1 MEKKIRTDIITL
13 PIEGMT
19 CASCVLRVEKA
30 LKKIDGVQDA
40 IVNLANEQAQVKI
53 DPEKVDIEKL
63 KEAVERAGYS
73 VIESKEDRF
82 TVEDFVDKER
92 EKYLNDLKN
101 DLKFALLFTIPVFII
116 SMLIMYKPFEN
127 LINGFANYT
136 SYLLFVLTTPIVF
149 KSGKRFFKIAYNNL
163 KHFSADMNT
172 LVAVGTGSAYLYSS
186 LVTFFPL
193 LFGLSD
199 HHSHFQ
205 VYYDTS
211 AVIITLILFGRYLE
225 AKSKSRTSEAIKKL
239 IGLKPKTA
247 NVLRDGK
254 EITVKIDELKINDLV
269 IVRPGERIPADGF
282 IISGF
287 STIDESMITGE
298 SIPVEKKEGD
308 KVIGGTINLSGS
320 FNFRVSAIGKNSVL
334 GQIIKLVEEAQSSK
348 APIQNLADKIASVFV
363 PVVILIA
370 IVTFVGWLLSGATF
384 STALIHFVAVL
395 IIACP
400 CALGLATPTAL
411 IVGTGIGADNGI
423 LIKNAQS
430 LELTHKI
437 TDLVLDKTGTITEG
451 KPKVDEI
458 IFLKDSNKEFNL
470 RLIASAE
477 DKSEHPIAKAIRDYA
492 KENRINLIEPDSF
505 RYFPGF
511 GVEANFG
518 EDKIIIGTEDLMKRN
533 GIDFSPFADLI
544 NSLFSESRILVFVAI
559 NQNPVAI
566 ISISDPIKKNSI
578 QAVEK
583 IKSLGINVL
592 MITGDNEET
601 ARSIAEK
608 TEIEKYFARVL
619 PDEKAKVISQLKGEN
634 KVVAMVGDGIN
645 DAPAL
650 AEADVS
656 IAMSSGTDIAME
668 TADIT
673 LMKNDL
679 MDVYKAIKLSQLTI
693 RAIKQNLFWAF
704 IYNVIGIPLAA
715 FGVLNPMIA
724 AAAMSL
730 SSVSVVTNSL
740 RIRKK
745 NLYIELN

>member
-1 MEKKIRTDIITL
+1 
-13 PIEGMT
+13 
-19 CASCVLRVEKA
+19 
-30 LKKIDGVQDA
+30 
-40 IVNLANEQAQVKI
+40 
-53 DPEKVDIEKL
+53 
-63 KEAVERAGYS
+63 
-73 VIESKEDRF
+73 
-82 TVEDFVDKER
+82 
-92 EKYLNDLKN
+92 
-101 DLKFALLFTIPVFII
+101 
-116 SMLIMYKPFEN
+116 
-127 LINGFANYT
+127 
-136 SYLLFVLTTPIVF
+136 
-149 KSGKRFFKIAYNNL
+149 
-163 KHFSADMNT
+163 MNT

-186 LVTFFPL
+186 LVTFFPQ

-298 SIPVEKKEGD
+298 SIPVEKKDGD

-578 QAVEK
+578 QAIEK

-608 TEIEKYFARVL
+608 TGIEKYFARVL

-745 NLYIELN
+745 NL

>member
-1 MEKKIRTDIITL
+1 
-13 PIEGMT
+13 
-19 CASCVLRVEKA
+19 
-30 LKKIDGVQDA
+30 
-40 IVNLANEQAQVKI
+40 
-53 DPEKVDIEKL
+53 
-63 KEAVERAGYS
+63 
-73 VIESKEDRF
+73 
-82 TVEDFVDKER
+82 
-92 EKYLNDLKN
+92 
-101 DLKFALLFTIPVFII
+101 
-116 SMLIMYKPFEN
+116 MYKPFAD
-127 LINGFANYT
+127 LIDEFANYT
-136 SYLLFVLTTPIVF
+136 SYLLFVLTTPVIF
-149 KSGKRFFKIAYNNL
+149 KSGKRFFIIAWKNL
-163 KHFSADMNT
+163 KHFSSDMNT
-172 LVAVGTGSAYLYSS
+172 LVAVGTGSAYLYSAA
-186 LVTFFPL
+186 VTFLPEI
-193 LFGLSD
+193 FGME
-199 HHSHFQ
+199 SHQTLHQ

-225 AKSKSRTSEAIKKL
+225 AKSKSKTSEAIKKL

-247 NVLRDGK
+247 NVIRDGN
-254 EITVKIDELKINDLV
+254 EVTLKIDELKINDLV

-282 IISGF
+282 IVNGF
-287 STIDESMITGE
+287 STVDESMITGE

-320 FNFRVSAIGKNSVL
+320 FNFRVSAIGKNSIL

-363 PVVILIA
+363 PIVILIA
-370 IVTFVGWLLSGATF
+370 FLTFAGWILSGSTF

-477 DKSEHPIAKAIRDYA
+477 DKSEHPLAKAIRDYA
-492 KENRINLIEPDSF
+492 NENKISLIEPDSF

-518 EDKIIIGTEDLMKRN
+518 EDKVVIGTEDLMKRN
-533 GIDFSPFADLI
+533 GVDFSQFSDLI
-544 NSLFSESRILVFVAI
+544 NNLFSVSKILVFVAI
-559 NQNPVAI
+559 NQNPAAI
-566 ISISDPIKKNSI
+566 ISISDPIKKNSV
-578 QAVEK
+578 QAIEK
-583 IKSLGINVL
+583 IKSLGINVM
-592 MITGDNEET
+592 MITGDNLET
-601 ARSIAEK
+601 AQSIAEK
-608 TEIEKYFARVL
+608 TGIEKYFARVL
-619 PDEKAKVISQLKGEN
+619 PEEKAKVIKQLKGEN
-634 KVVAMVGDGIN
+634 KIVAMVGDGIN

-656 IAMSSGTDIAME
+656 IAMSGGTDIAME

-679 MDVYKAIKLSQLTI
+679 MDVYRAIKLSHLTI
-693 RAIKQNLFWAF
+693 KAIKQNLFWAF

-715 FGVLNPMIA
+715 FGILNPMIA

-740 RIRKK
+740 RIRRK
-745 NLYIELN
+745 NL

>member
-40 IVNLANEQAQVKI
+40 IVNLATEQAQVKI

-186 LVTFFPL
+186 LVTFFPQ

-298 SIPVEKKEGD
+298 SIPIEKKEGD

-559 NQNPVAI
+559 NKNPVAI

-578 QAVEK
+578 QAIEK

-608 TEIEKYFARVL
+608 TGIEKYFARVL

-745 NLYIELN
+745 NL

>member
-40 IVNLANEQAQVKI
+40 IVNLATEQAQVKI

-186 LVTFFPL
+186 LVTFFPQ

-298 SIPVEKKEGD
+298 SIPVEKKDGD

-505 RYFPGF
+505 KYFLGF

-559 NQNPVAI
+559 NKNPVAI

-578 QAVEK
+578 QAIEK

-608 TEIEKYFARVL
+608 TGIEKYFARVL

-745 NLYIELN
+745 NL

>member
-1 MEKKIRTDIITL
+1 MEKKIKTDIITL

-40 IVNLANEQAQVKI
+40 IVNLATEQAQVKI
-53 DPEKVDIEKL
+53 DPSKVDFEKL
-63 KEAVERAGYS
+63 KDAIERAGYS
-73 VIESKEDRF
+73 VIESKEDKF

-92 EKYLNDLKN
+92 EKYLFDLKN

-116 SMLIMYKPFEN
+116 SMLVMYKPFAD
-127 LINGFANYT
+127 LIDEFANYT
-136 SYLLFVLTTPIVF
+136 SYLLFVLTTPVIF
-149 KSGKRFFKIAYNNL
+149 KSGKRFFIIAWKNL
-163 KHFSADMNT
+163 KHFSSDMNT
-172 LVAVGTGSAYLYSS
+172 LVAVGTGSAYLYSAF
-186 LVTFFPL
+186 VTFLPEI
-193 LFGLSD
+193 FGIDSHQT
-199 HHSHFQ
+199 HHQ

-225 AKSKSRTSEAIKKL
+225 AKSKSKTSEAIKKL

-247 NVLRDGK
+247 NVIRDGN
-254 EITVKIDELKINDLV
+254 EVTLKIDELKINDLV

-282 IISGF
+282 IVNGF
-287 STIDESMITGE
+287 STVDESMITGE

-320 FNFRVSAIGKNSVL
+320 FNFRVSAIGKNSIL

-363 PVVILIA
+363 PIVILIA
-370 IVTFVGWLLSGATF
+370 FLTFAGWIIGGATF
-384 STALIHFVAVL
+384 SSALIHFVAVL

-437 TDLVLDKTGTITEG
+437 TDLILDKTGTITEG
-451 KPKVDEI
+451 KPKVDDI

-477 DKSEHPIAKAIRDYA
+477 NKSEHPLAKAIRDYA
-492 KENRINLIEPDSF
+492 KENKISLIEPDSF

-518 EDKIIIGTEDLMKRN
+518 EDKVVIGTEDLMKRN
-533 GIDFSPFADLI
+533 GVDFSQFSDLI
-544 NSLFSESRILVFVAI
+544 NNLFSVSKILVFVAI
-559 NQNPVAI
+559 NQNPAAI
-566 ISISDPIKKNSI
+566 ISISDPIKKNSV
-578 QAVEK
+578 QAIEK
-583 IKSLGINVL
+583 IKSLGINVM

-608 TEIEKYFARVL
+608 TGIEKYFARVL
-619 PDEKAKVISQLKGEN
+619 PEEKAKVIKQLKGEN
-634 KVVAMVGDGIN
+634 KIVAMVGDGIN

-656 IAMSSGTDIAME
+656 IAMSGGTDIAME

-679 MDVYKAIKLSQLTI
+679 MDVYRAIKLSHLTI
-693 RAIKQNLFWAF
+693 KAIKQNLFWAF

-715 FGVLNPMIA
+715 FGILNPMIA

-740 RIRKK
+740 RIRRK
-745 NLYIELN
+745 NL

>member
-1 MEKKIRTDIITL
+1 MENKIKTDIITL

-30 LKKIDGVQDA
+30 LKKVEGVQEA
-40 IVNLANEQAQVKI
+40 IVNLATEQAQVKI
-53 DPEKVDIEKL
+53 DPSKVDFERL
-63 KEAVERAGYS
+63 KEAVEKAGYS
-73 VIESKEDRF
+73 VIESNEDKLS
-82 TVEDFVDKER
+82 VEDFVDKER
-92 EKYLNDLKN
+92 EKYLSDLKN
-101 DLKFALLFTIPVFII
+101 DLKFSLIFTLPVFLI
-116 SMLIMYKPFEN
+116 SMLIMYEPFQKA
-127 LINGFANYT
+127 IGSFFNYS
-136 SYLLFVLTTPIVF
+136 SYLLFILTTPVVF
-149 KSGKRFFKIAYNNL
+149 KSGKRFFKIAWSTL
-163 KHFSADMNT
+163 KHFSFDMNT
-172 LVAVGTGSAYLYSS
+172 LVAVGTGSAYLYSTI
-186 LVTFFPL
+186 VTFFPEL
-193 LFGLSD
+193 LGVSG
-199 HHSHFQ
+199 HPAHQQ

-225 AKSKSRTSEAIKKL
+225 ARSKSKTSEAIKKL

-247 NVLRDGK
+247 NVIRNGN
-254 EITVKIDELKINDLV
+254 EITIKIEELKINDLV
-269 IVRPGERIPADGF
+269 VVRPGERVPADGF
-282 IISGF
+282 IVNGLS
-287 STIDESMITGE
+287 SIDESMITGE
-298 SIPVEKKEGD
+298 SLPVEKKEGD
-308 KVIGGTINLSGS
+308 KVIGGTINLAGS
-320 FNFRVSAIGKNSVL
+320 FNFRVSATGKNSIL
-334 GQIIKLVEEAQSSK
+334 GQIIKLVEEAQASK

-370 IVTFVGWLLSGATF
+370 TLTFIAWILSGSNF

-451 KPKVDEI
+451 KPKVNEI
-458 IFLKDSNKEFNL
+458 IFLNETNNELNL

-477 DKSEHPIAKAIRDYA
+477 NKSEHPIAKAIRDHS
-492 KENRINLIEPDSF
+492 KENGMELIEPDKF
-505 RYFPGF
+505 KYFPGF
-511 GVEANFG
+511 GIEADFG
-518 EDKIIIGTEDLMKRN
+518 EDKILIGTEDLMKRE
-533 GIDFSPFADLI
+533 GIDFSTHTKLIETLFA
-544 NSLFSESRILVFVAI
+544 EGKILVFVSI
-559 NQNPVAI
+559 NKNPSAL
-566 ISISDPIKKNSI
+566 ISVSDPIKKNSI
-578 QAVEK
+578 QAIEK
-583 IKSLGINVL
+583 LKSLGIRVM

-601 ARSIAEK
+601 ARAIAAQ
-608 TEIEKYFARVL
+608 TGIDKYFARVL
-619 PDEKAKVISQLKGEN
+619 PDGKAKVIRELKGQN
-634 KVVAMVGDGIN
+634 KVIAMVGDGIN

-679 MDVYKAIKLSQLTI
+679 MDVYKAIKLSHLTI
-693 RAIKQNLFWAF
+693 KAIKQNLFWAF

-715 FGVLNPMIA
+715 AGILNPMIA

-745 NLYIELN
+745 NL

>member
-1 MEKKIRTDIITL
+1 MENKNKLDIITL

-19 CASCVLRVEKA
+19 CASCVLRVERA
-30 LKKIDGVQDA
+30 LKNIDGVQDA
-40 IVNLANEQAQVKI
+40 IVNLATEQAQVKI
-53 DPEKVDIEKL
+53 DPSKVDFEKL
-63 KEAVERAGYS
+63 KEAIQKAGYN
-73 VIESKEDRF
+73 VIEPKGDKF
-82 TVEDFVDKER
+82 LIEDFVDKER
-92 EKYLNDLKN
+92 EKHLTELKD
-101 DLKFALLFTIPVFII
+101 DLKFSLLFTIPVFVI
-116 SMLIMYKPFEN
+116 SMLVMYKPFQDA
-127 LINGFANYT
+127 IGGFLNYT
-136 SYLLFVLTTPIVF
+136 SYLLFVLTTPVVF

-163 KHFSADMNT
+163 KHFSSDMNT
-172 LVAVGTGSAYLYSS
+172 LVAVGTGSAYLYSA
-186 LVTFFPL
+186 VITFLPEM
-193 LFGLSD
+193 FGID
-199 HHSHFQ
+199 IHQTHHQ

-225 AKSKSRTSEAIKKL
+225 AKSKSKTSQAIKKL

-247 NVLRDGK
+247 NVLKNGN
-254 EITVKIDELKINDLV
+254 EITIKIDELKINDLV

-282 IISGF
+282 IINGF
-287 STIDESMITGE
+287 SAVDESMITGE
-298 SIPVEKKEGD
+298 SIPVEKKEGE
-308 KVIGGTINLSGS
+308 KVIGGTINLYGS
-320 FNFRVSAIGKNSVL
+320 FNFRVTATGKSSVL
-334 GQIIKLVEEAQSSK
+334 GQIIRLVEEAQASK

-363 PVVILIA
+363 PIVILIA
-370 IVTFVGWLLSGATF
+370 ILTFVGWILFGATF

-411 IVGTGIGADNGI
+411 IVGAGIGADNGI

-458 IFLKDSNKEFNL
+458 IFLKENNKEFNL

-477 DKSEHPIAKAIRDYA
+477 NKSEHPIAKAIRDYA
-492 KENRINLIEPDSF
+492 IENKISLIEPDYF
-505 RYFPGF
+505 KYFPGF

-518 EDKIIIGTEDLMKRN
+518 EDRVLIGTEDLMGKN
-533 GIDFSPFADLI
+533 EIDFSSSLELI
-544 NSLFSESRILVFVAI
+544 NKLFSEGKILVFVAI

-566 ISISDPIKKNSI
+566 ISISDPIKKNSV
-578 QAVEK
+578 QAIKK
-583 IKSLGINVL
+583 IKSLEINVM

-601 ARSIAEK
+601 ARAIAEK
-608 TEIEKYFARVL
+608 TGIEKYFARVL
-619 PDEKAKVISQLKGEN
+619 PDEKAKVIRNLKGE
-634 KVVAMVGDGIN
+634 KKIIAMVGDGIN

-650 AEADVS
+650 TEADVS

-679 MDVYKAIKLSQLTI
+679 MDVYKAIKLSHLTI
-693 RAIKQNLFWAF
+693 KAVKQNLFWAF
-704 IYNVIGIPLAA
+704 IYNVIGIPLASA
-715 FGVLNPMIA
+715 GFLNPMVA
-724 AAAMSL
+724 AGAMSL
-730 SSVSVVTNSL
+730 SSISVVTNSL

-745 NLYIELN
+745 NL

>member
-608 TEIEKYFARVL
+608 TGIEKYFARVL

>member
-1 MEKKIRTDIITL
+1 MEKKIKTDIITL

-40 IVNLANEQAQVKI
+40 IVNLATEQAQVKI
-53 DPEKVDIEKL
+53 DPSKVDFEKL
-63 KEAVERAGYS
+63 KDAIERAGYS
-73 VIESKEDRF
+73 VIESKEDKF

-92 EKYLNDLKN
+92 EKYLFDLKN

-116 SMLIMYKPFEN
+116 SMLVMYKPFAD
-127 LINGFANYT
+127 LIDGFVNYT
-136 SYLLFVLTTPIVF
+136 SYLLFVLTTPVIF
-149 KSGKRFFKIAYNNL
+149 KSGKRFFIIAWKNL
-163 KHFSADMNT
+163 KHFSSDMNT
-172 LVAVGTGSAYLYSS
+172 LVAVGTGSAYLYSAF
-186 LVTFFPL
+186 VTFLPEI
-193 LFGLSD
+193 FGIDSHQT
-199 HHSHFQ
+199 HHQ

-225 AKSKSRTSEAIKKL
+225 AKSKSKTSEAIKKL

-247 NVLRDGK
+247 NVIRDGN
-254 EITVKIDELKINDLV
+254 EVTLKIDELKINDLV

-282 IISGF
+282 IVNGF
-287 STIDESMITGE
+287 STVDESMITGE

-320 FNFRVSAIGKNSVL
+320 FNFRVSAIGKNSIL

-363 PVVILIA
+363 PIVILIA
-370 IVTFVGWLLSGATF
+370 ILTFVGWIIGGATF
-384 STALIHFVAVL
+384 SSALIHFVAVL

-477 DKSEHPIAKAIRDYA
+477 DKSEHPLAKAIRDYA
-492 KENRINLIEPDSF
+492 KENKISLIEPDSF

-518 EDKIIIGTEDLMKRN
+518 EDKVVIGTEDLMKRN
-533 GIDFSPFADLI
+533 GVDFSQFSDLI
-544 NSLFSESRILVFVAI
+544 NNLFSVSKILVFVAI
-559 NQNPVAI
+559 NQNPAAI
-566 ISISDPIKKNSI
+566 ISISDPIKKNSV
-578 QAVEK
+578 QAIEK
-583 IKSLGINVL
+583 IKSLGINVM
-592 MITGDNEET
+592 MITGDNLET
-601 ARSIAEK
+601 AQSIAEK
-608 TEIEKYFARVL
+608 TGIEKYFARVL
-619 PDEKAKVISQLKGEN
+619 PEEKAKVIKQLKGEN
-634 KVVAMVGDGIN
+634 KIVAMVGDGIN

-656 IAMSSGTDIAME
+656 IAMSGGTDIAME

-679 MDVYKAIKLSQLTI
+679 MDVYRAIKLSHLTI
-693 RAIKQNLFWAF
+693 KAIKQNLFWAF

-715 FGVLNPMIA
+715 FGILNPMIA

-740 RIRKK
+740 RIRRK
-745 NLYIELN
+745 NL

>member
-40 IVNLANEQAQVKI
+40 IVNLATEQAQVKI

-186 LVTFFPL
+186 LVTFFPQ

-298 SIPVEKKEGD
+298 SIPVEKKDGD

-559 NQNPVAI
+559 NKNPVAI

-578 QAVEK
+578 QAIEK

-608 TEIEKYFARVL
+608 TGIEKYFARVL

-745 NLYIELN
+745 NL